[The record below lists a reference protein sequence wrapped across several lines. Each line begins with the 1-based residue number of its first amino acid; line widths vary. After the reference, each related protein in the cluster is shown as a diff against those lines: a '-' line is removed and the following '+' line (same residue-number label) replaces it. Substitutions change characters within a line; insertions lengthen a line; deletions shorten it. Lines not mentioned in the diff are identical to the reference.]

1 MRGYDRIMRLSRLPL
16 ALVAACLA
24 SPQPALAE
32 PDAAASPAPAKQ
44 APAPATATSPIPAS
58 IARELA
64 SGDGKSQ
71 ETAYV
76 VFEKDEMSGVDK
88 EYEVLRYLGLKPSG
102 QALVTG
108 KTKTYDA
115 MTVVDPRTGATS
127 TVWFDISK
135 FFGKLF

>member
-1 MRGYDRIMRLSRLPL
+1 MRPPCLPL

-24 SPQPALAE
+24 SAQPALAE
-32 PDAAASPAPAKQ
+32 PDAAATPAPATQ
-44 APAPATATSPIPAS
+44 APAPAAAAPATALATAPIPAS

-88 EYEVLRYLGLKPSG
+88 EYEVLRYLGLRPNG
-102 QALVTG
+102 QALVNG
-108 KTKTYDA
+108 KTRTYDA
-115 MTVVDPRTGATS
+115 MTVVDPSTGATS